1 MGIKGFGLSILDK
14 YILRKYVST
23 FIFTMAIL
31 SLIAVVF
38 DVSER
43 IEKFISKD
51 LGWWHVTRD

>member
-1 MGIKGFGLSILDK
+1 MNLKGFGLSILDK
-14 YILRKYVST
+14 YILGKYVST

-51 LGWWHVTRD
+51 LGWWQ